1 MMRME
6 SNHSRGTFRQLLPV
20 LHHGLTCRLYS
31 LHYRIE
37 AIKSRVEV
45 RHGCITVPAHR
56 VIDNGA
62 SVGG

>member
-1 MMRME
+1 MRME
-6 SNHSRGTFRQLLPV
+6 SNHSRGTFRQLLV
-20 LHHGLTCRLYS
+20 LHRGLTCRLYS

-37 AIKSRVEV
+37 DIKSRLEV

-62 SVGG
+62 SAGG